1 MIVIGATKGYSEAYF
16 GKASKNVRFL
26 DFFGERKAILK
37 WEFPTFATNHLN
49 TMLTRVFGVAIT
61 ILSIVAIIVNTFLY
75 LNSSAYFDYNAAG
88 GKMSLPEAGVF
99 YPYFV
104 AVITLTFGI
113 LLVRD
118 RELESDHH

>member
-1 MIVIGATKGYSEAYF
+1 MEYYSGIFQRYF
-16 GKASKNVRFL
+16 AELLFECERFP
-26 DFFGERKAILK
+26 DFFEKLFIVLK
-37 WEFPTFATNHLN
+37 LEFPTFASNQN
-49 TMLTRVFGVAIT
+49 NSMLTRVFGVAIT
-61 ILSIVAIIVNTFLY
+61 ILSIVAIIVNTFLF